1 MLNPNHLVLPGTVNL
16 TCIVFNKLIK
26 GVKMKPLRTLL
37 IIVLINACLFLTQ
50 TALACHKGGAMGMAS
65 EDPLNSTIDYSSG
78 STFVFASTSG
88 TLGCENWDFVK
99 NNRMQY
105 LDLAWNKL
113 SEEVAQGKGEHTAAL
128 SGMYGCNGEYQQ
140 TFESLLYG
148 NYPHLFLEMKEID
161 SYERAHLLDYEI
173 NRLIEVNKIGEK
185 CSYFSSS

>member
-1 MLNPNHLVLPGTVNL
+1 
-16 TCIVFNKLIK
+16 
-26 GVKMKPLRTLL
+26 MKSLRTFF

-50 TALACHKGGAMGMAS
+50 IALACHEGGAMGMAS
-65 EDPLNSTIDYSSG
+65 EDPLNSTIDYSSW
-78 STFVFASTSG
+78 STFVFASTSR

-99 NNRMQY
+99 SNRMQY
-105 LDLAWNKL
+105 LDMAWNKL
-113 SEEVAQGKGEHTAAL
+113 SEEEAQRKGEHITAL
-128 SGMYGCNGEYQQ
+128 SNMYGCNGEYKQ

-173 NRLIEVNKIGEK
+173 NRLIEVNKMGKK

>member
-1 MLNPNHLVLPGTVNL
+1 
-16 TCIVFNKLIK
+16 
-26 GVKMKPLRTLL
+26 MKSLRTLL
-37 IIVLINACLFLTQ
+37 IIVLINACLFFTQ

-65 EDPLNSTIDYSSG
+65 EDPLNSTLDYSSG

-113 SEEVAQGKGEHTAAL
+113 SEELAQGKGEHIAAL
-128 SGMYGCNGEYQQ
+128 SGMYGCYGENQQ

-148 NYPHLFLEMKEID
+148 NYPHLFLEMQEID
-161 SYERAHLLDYEI
+161 SYERAHLLDNEI
-173 NRLIEVNKIGEK
+173 NRLIEVNKMGEK
-185 CSYFSSS
+185 CFYFSSS

>member
-1 MLNPNHLVLPGTVNL
+1 
-16 TCIVFNKLIK
+16 
-26 GVKMKPLRTLL
+26 MKPLRTLL
-37 IIVLINACLFLTQ
+37 IILFINACLFLTQ
-50 TALACHKGGAMGMAS
+50 TSLACHKGGAMGMAS

-88 TLGCENWDFVK
+88 TLGCENWDFVS
-99 NNRMQY
+99 NNRVQY

-113 SEEVAQGKGEHTAAL
+113 SEEVAQGKGAHIAAL
-128 SGMYGCNGEYQQ
+128 SGMYGCYGAYQQ

-161 SYERAHLLDYEI
+161 SYDRAHLLDYEI
-173 NRLIEVNKIGEK
+173 NRLIEFNKMSEK

>member
-1 MLNPNHLVLPGTVNL
+1 
-16 TCIVFNKLIK
+16 
-26 GVKMKPLRTLL
+26 MKSLRTFF
-37 IIVLINACLFLTQ
+37 IIVLINACFFLTQ
-50 TALACHKGGAMGMAS
+50 NVLACHEGGAMGMAS

-88 TLGCENWDFVK
+88 TLGCENRDFVK
-99 NNRMQY
+99 SNRMQY
-105 LDLAWNKL
+105 LDMAWNKL
-113 SEEVAQGKGEHTAAL
+113 SEEVAQGKGEHITAL
-128 SGMYGCNGEYQQ
+128 SNIYGCNGEYKQ

-173 NRLIEVNKIGEK
+173 NRLIEVNKMGEK

>member
-1 MLNPNHLVLPGTVNL
+1 
-16 TCIVFNKLIK
+16 
-26 GVKMKPLRTLL
+26 MKPLRTLL
-37 IIVLINACLFLTQ
+37 IILLINAFLFLTQ

-99 NNRMQY
+99 NNRVKY
-105 LDLAWNKL
+105 LDMAWNKL
-113 SEEVAQGKGEHTAAL
+113 SEEVAQGKGEHITAL
-128 SGMYGCNGEYQQ
+128 SGMFGCNGEYQQ

-148 NYPHLFLEMKEID
+148 NHPHLFLEMKEID

-173 NRLIEVNKIGEK
+173 NRLIDVNKMGDK

>member
-1 MLNPNHLVLPGTVNL
+1 
-16 TCIVFNKLIK
+16 
-26 GVKMKPLRTLL
+26 MKSFINLL
-37 IIVLINACLFLTQ
+37 IILLINSCLFLTQ

-88 TLGCENWDFVK
+88 TLGCENWNFVR
-99 NNRMQY
+99 NNRVQY
-105 LDLAWNKL
+105 LDMAWNKL
-113 SEEVAQGKGEHTAAL
+113 SEEVAQGKGEHITAL
-128 SGMYGCNGEYQQ
+128 SDMYGCNGEYKQ

-161 SYERAHLLDYEI
+161 SYERAHLLDYGI
-173 NRLIEVNKIGEK
+173 NRLIEVNKTGEE

>member
-1 MLNPNHLVLPGTVNL
+1 MNS
-16 TCIVFNKLIK
+16 
-26 GVKMKPLRTLL
+26 LRSLF
-37 IIVLINACLFLTQ
+37 IIVLLNVCFFLTQ
-50 TALACHKGGAMGMAS
+50 RAFACHKGGAMGLAS

-99 NNRMQY
+99 SNRMQY
-105 LDLAWNKL
+105 LDMAWDKL
-113 SEEVAQGKGEHTAAL
+113 SEEVAQGKGEHITAL
-128 SGMYGCNGEYQQ
+128 SNMYGCNGEYKQ

-173 NRLIEVNKIGEK
+173 NRLIEVNKMGEK

>member
-1 MLNPNHLVLPGTVNL
+1 MRS
-16 TCIVFNKLIK
+16 
-26 GVKMKPLRTLL
+26 LRTLFVF
-37 IIVLINACLFLTQ
+37 IIINACLFLTQ

-99 NNRMQY
+99 SNRMQY
-105 LDLAWNKL
+105 LDMAWDKL
-113 SEEVAQGKGEHTAAL
+113 SEEVAQGKGEHITAL
-128 SGMYGCNGEYQQ
+128 SNMYGCNGEYKQ

-161 SYERAHLLDYEI
+161 SYERAHFLDYEI

>member
-1 MLNPNHLVLPGTVNL
+1 
-16 TCIVFNKLIK
+16 
-26 GVKMKPLRTLL
+26 MKPLRTLL
-37 IIVLINACLFLTQ
+37 IILLINACLFLTQ
-50 TALACHKGGAMGMAS
+50 TAIACHKGGAMGMAS

-88 TLGCENWDFVK
+88 TLGCENWDFVR
-99 NNRMQY
+99 NNRVQY

-113 SEEVAQGKGEHTAAL
+113 SEEISQGKGEHFTALA
-128 SGMYGCNGEYQQ
+128 GMYGCNGEYKQ

-173 NRLIEVNKIGEK
+173 NRLIEVNKMGEK

>member
-1 MLNPNHLVLPGTVNL
+1 MES
-16 TCIVFNKLIK
+16 
-26 GVKMKPLRTLL
+26 LRTLS

-88 TLGCENWDFVK
+88 TLGCENCDFVR
-99 NNRMQY
+99 NNRVQY

-113 SEEVAQGKGEHTAAL
+113 SEEVAQGKGEHITAL
-128 SGMYGCNGEYQQ
+128 SDMYGCNGEYKQ

-148 NYPHLFLEMKEID
+148 NYPHLFLEMEEID

-173 NRLIEVNKIGEK
+173 NRLIGVNKMGEK
-185 CSYFSSS
+185 CSYISS

>member
-1 MLNPNHLVLPGTVNL
+1 
-16 TCIVFNKLIK
+16 
-26 GVKMKPLRTLL
+26 MKPLRTFF

-50 TALACHKGGAMGMAS
+50 TALACHKGGAMGLAS

-88 TLGCENWDFVK
+88 TLGCENWDFVR
-99 NNRMQY
+99 NNRVQY
-105 LDLAWNKL
+105 LDMVWYKL
-113 SEEVAQGKGEHTAAL
+113 SEEVAQGKGEHITAL

-140 TFESLLYG
+140 TFESVLYG

-173 NRLIEVNKIGEK
+173 NRLIEVNKMGEK